1 MASEIVTIQQ
11 HILEDQKAHPTAS
24 GSFSL
29 LLSGITLAS
38 KIIAAQIRRA
48 GLVEV
53 LGATGDVNVQ
63 GEVVQKLDV
72 LAHETILRCLGYRG
86 NVGIIVSE
94 EDEEPR
100 IIKAQ
105 DDHPKYIVLF
115 DPLDGSS
122 NIDVNVSIGTIFS
135 ILREKKDAAPGDA
148 MAHIL
153 QPGYEQVAA
162 GYVLYGGS
170 TVLAYTTGHGV
181 HMFTLDPAIGAYV
194 LHDEHVRMPDSG
206 RTYSINEAYRD
217 EFPDGVRRYLE
228 WAKAERYN
236 LRYIGS
242 LVADFHRTL
251 LRGGVFLYPP
261 TRKAPEGKLRLLY
274 EANPMALLAEEAGG
288 IATDGHRRILD
299 IEPRAIHQRT
309 PLIIG
314 SRNEVERVLSF
325 LGNAADRSVM
335 AP

>member
-1 MASEIVTIQQ
+1 MSSEIVTIQQ
-11 HILEDQKAHPTAS
+11 HILEDQRAYPAAS

-29 LLSGITLAS
+29 VLSGITLAS

-48 GLVEV
+48 GLLEI
-53 LGATGDVNVQ
+53 LGATGDINVQ

-72 LAHETILRCLGYRG
+72 FAHETILRCLGYRG
-86 NVGIIVSE
+86 SVGIIVSE
-94 EDEEPR
+94 EDREPR
-100 IIKAQ
+100 IIKSQ
-105 DDHPKYIVLF
+105 GDHPKYIVLF

-135 ILREKKDAAPGDA
+135 ILREKKDAARGDA

-153 QPGYEQVAA
+153 QAGREQVAA

-194 LHDEHVRMPDSG
+194 LHDENVRMPESG
-206 RTYSINEAYRD
+206 RTYSVNEAYRD
-217 EFPDGVRRYLE
+217 DFPDGVRRYLE
-228 WAKAERYN
+228 WAKGEHYN

-261 TRKAPEGKLRLLY
+261 TRRTPEGKLRLLY
-274 EANPMALLAEEAGG
+274 EASPMAFLAEQAGG
-288 IATDGHRRILD
+288 LASDGRQRILD
-299 IEPRAIHQRT
+299 VVPRAIHQRT

-314 SRNEVERVLSF
+314 SRAEVDRVLSF
-325 LGNAADRSVM
+325 LEH
-335 AP
+335 